1 VGDLT
6 WWLGV
11 RCTYDHAT
19 GAISADQEA
28 CVIVAVYAK
37 LVGELL
43 YICINTVPEIMYA
56 LSALTRY
63 MTRATSQHYGY
74 DKQVLRYLKGVKH
87 LKLT

>member
-1 VGDLT
+1 M
-6 WWLGV
+6 
-11 RCTYDHAT
+11 
-19 GAISADQEA
+19 
-28 CVIVAVYAK
+28 AVE

-43 YICINTVPEIMYA
+43 YICTVSEIMYT

-74 DKQVLRYLKGVKH
+74 GKQVLLYLKGVKH